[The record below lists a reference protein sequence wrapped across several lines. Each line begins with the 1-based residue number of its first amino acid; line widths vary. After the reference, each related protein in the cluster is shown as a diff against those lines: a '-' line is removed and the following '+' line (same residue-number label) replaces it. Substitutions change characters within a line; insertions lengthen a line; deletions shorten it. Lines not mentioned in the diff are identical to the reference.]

1 MMGRLQVLGEK
12 YKILIDKKVINE
24 NLIKADIQNRALL
37 ESWDILNYQLSSKV
51 IMYNWVIL
59 GSNGWD

>member
-1 MMGRLQVLGEK
+1 MMGRLQVLGQK

-37 ESWDILNYQLSSKV
+37 ESWEILNYQLSSKV
-51 IMYNWVIL
+51 IMYN
-59 GSNGWD
+59 